1 MRVFVKICCA
11 GAAGQTYAIP
21 CNEPGASVGF
31 LKVQALE
38 RWRDSSNKKSKKGSG
53 GEEKKAEEFQ
63 LTLSGNGALLS
74 DKDVIRDVLRD
85 GEFVNL
91 CKRTC
96 EHVWSC
102 STIIA
107 SLFFWFT
114 IL

>member
-11 GAAGQTYAIP
+11 GSAAAAGQTYTIP
-21 CNEPGASVGF
+21 CNEPTASVGF

-38 RWRDSSNKKSKKGSG
+38 RWGENNGKKSRGGG
-53 GEEKKAEEFQ
+53 GEERKAEEFQ

-91 CKRTC
+91 CKRSC
-96 EHVWSC
+96 ERV
-102 STIIA
+102 
-107 SLFFWFT
+107 
-114 IL
+114 